1 MNSVIYCENLV
12 LEVGRKCNLHC
23 EHCLR
28 GEAEELTMPIETA
41 KAILDGISAI
51 GFITFTGGE
60 PALYGEEISEIVDY
74 IIKRNIPLESFYVA
88 TNGTIFSET
97 FFMALVRL
105 YAYCYEPEMC
115 ALDISDDH
123 WHEEAYTSCGVS
135 TLYSALSFCRKKG
148 DMAEAVLVSEGR
160 AAENGWGNRHMN
172 TKLPFA
178 YDYSNN
184 GYLSVDLV
192 YVNAKGD
199 ILPDCDYSY
208 RTQETM
214 DAYNIADVLSK
225 KMALTEIFENYNRR
239 NKE

>member
-1 MNSVIYCENLV
+1 MNSVIYCENLI

-28 GEAEELTMPIETA
+28 GEAEDLTMPIEAA

-51 GFITFTGGE
+51 GSIAFTGGE
-60 PALYGEEISEIVDY
+60 PALYGEKISEIVDY

-88 TNGTIFSET
+88 TNGTIFSEKL
-97 FFMALVRL
+97 FMTLVRL
-105 YAYCYEPEMC
+105 YDYCSEPEMC
-115 ALDISDDH
+115 ALDISNDH
-123 WHEEAYTSCGVS
+123 WHEDAYTNCGAS
-135 TLYSALSFCRKKG
+135 TLYSALSFCSKKG
-148 DMAEAVLVSEGR
+148 DMAETMLISEGR
-160 AAENGWGNRHMN
+160 AAENGWGDRHMN

-184 GYLSVDLV
+184 GCLSVDLV

-214 DAYNIADVLSK
+214 DAYNIADMLSK
-225 KMALTEIFENYNRR
+225 KMTLTEVFKSY
-239 NKE
+239 NKEK